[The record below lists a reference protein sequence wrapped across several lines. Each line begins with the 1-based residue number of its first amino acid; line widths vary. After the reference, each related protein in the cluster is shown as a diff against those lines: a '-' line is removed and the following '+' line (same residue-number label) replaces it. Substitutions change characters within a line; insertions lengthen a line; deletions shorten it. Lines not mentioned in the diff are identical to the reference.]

1 MSRRSRRRRNSDIPV
16 MQYLLYG
23 GFALSLLWLVL
34 SMFKQKDPIS
44 LVKSGLA
51 SLQGDTINS
60 YPSREEYINLLEAK
74 DVQIQNLESQID
86 ELESS
91 AYGIA
96 IVSVDSPTLNM
107 RSSPSL
113 TSGIVFKIPNGA
125 AVEIQYYD
133 TEKFILNGRQGQW
146 CKIRYADLEG
156 WVWGNFLVEKE

>member
-1 MSRRSRRRRNSDIPV
+1 ME
-16 MQYLLYG
+16 YLLYG
-23 GFALSLLWLVL
+23 SFALTILWLLL
-34 SMFKQKDPIS
+34 SMVKQKDPIS

-51 SLQGDTINS
+51 SLQGDTINN
-60 YPSREEYINLLEAK
+60 YPSREEYKSLMQDK
-74 DVQIQNLESQID
+74 DSEIEILESKID

-91 AYGIA
+91 TFGIA

-107 RSSPSL
+107 RSAPSL
-113 TSGIVFKIPNGA
+113 TSSIVFKIPNGA

-133 TEKFILNGRQGQW
+133 TEKFMLNGKQGQW